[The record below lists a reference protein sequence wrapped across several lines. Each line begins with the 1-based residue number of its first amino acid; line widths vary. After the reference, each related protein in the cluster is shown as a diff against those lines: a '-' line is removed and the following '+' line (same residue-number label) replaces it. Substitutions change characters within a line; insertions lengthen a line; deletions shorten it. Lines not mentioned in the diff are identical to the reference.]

1 MEKIELIKKD
11 IEKQNYEKAERSLR
25 ELILKDKNNYHYQLL
40 LGFTFEK
47 NNKINEAIK
56 TYIFAKKLK
65 PTDVIHNLLGNIYTK
80 TKKYSEALYEF
91 ACSIKINKNNPK
103 TLNNYGLLLIVKRR
117 ESESIKYFE
126 DAISLDPNY
135 MDPKYNL
142 LEILEKSNEFVLF
155 KKLIVKEI
163 KFFPNDEVL
172 KYFYAAYLNLIK
184 KNIEAINILKNIKFI
199 NHKQNWE
206 YRRLNLLGKIYDEIK
221 NYKKAF
227 EAHNSANKFLINN
240 FCLRL
245 FSEKKYYNKIKKL
258 SLIAKKNINP
268 FNLTKNKNS
277 SLFFL
282 VGFPRSGTT
291 LLDAILSSHSKI
303 EVIEE
308 KPSIENILKKVNSD
322 EKILCQSLDVKYLNI
337 KYYSEIEKHI
347 SSKKINKKIIID
359 KMPLNLIYSRAINN
373 IFPEAKII
381 FCLRHPLDVI
391 LSCYFQNFIL
401 NEAMVNFLDLKRTAS
416 LYNYTMEIFN
426 SYSEISEKNIIK
438 VRYENLV
445 SNFDTELNELLN
457 FIGVPYEPEMKNFFK
472 KKQDKKR
479 VRTASYNQVNKPIYK
494 SSRFKWINYREDIEQ
509 INKSVEKWIKFY
521 EY

>member
-1 MEKIELIKKD
+1 
-11 IEKQNYEKAERSLR
+11 
-25 ELILKDKNNYHYQLL
+25 
-40 LGFTFEK
+40 
-47 NNKINEAIK
+47 
-56 TYIFAKKLK
+56 
-65 PTDVIHNLLGNIYTK
+65 
-80 TKKYSEALYEF
+80 
-91 ACSIKINKNNPK
+91 
-103 TLNNYGLLLIVKRR
+103 
-117 ESESIKYFE
+117 
-126 DAISLDPNY
+126 
-135 MDPKYNL
+135 
-142 LEILEKSNEFVLF
+142 
-155 KKLIVKEI
+155 
-163 KFFPNDEVL
+163 
-172 KYFYAAYLNLIK
+172 
-184 KNIEAINILKNIKFI
+184 
-199 NHKQNWE
+199 
-206 YRRLNLLGKIYDEIK
+206 
-221 NYKKAF
+221 
-227 EAHNSANKFLINN
+227 
-240 FCLRL
+240 
-245 FSEKKYYNKIKKL
+245 
-258 SLIAKKNINP
+258 
-268 FNLTKNKNS
+268 
-277 SLFFL
+277 LFFL

-308 KPSIENILKKVNSD
+308 KPSIENILKEVNSD
-322 EKILCQSLDVKYLNI
+322 EKILCQSLDVKNLNI
-337 KYYSEIEKHI
+337 KYYSEIEKYI

-472 KKQDKKR
+472 KNPDKKR